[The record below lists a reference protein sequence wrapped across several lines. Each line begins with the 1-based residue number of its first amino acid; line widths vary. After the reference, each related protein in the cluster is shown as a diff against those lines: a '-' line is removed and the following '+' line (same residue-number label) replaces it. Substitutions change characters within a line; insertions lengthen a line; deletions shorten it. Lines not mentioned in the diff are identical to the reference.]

1 MYKKYCVLEAA
12 GRVGRA
18 VVDEILKA
26 NKLDSR
32 LGRFIASQ
40 VTDEAWVCETLY
52 IAEKKG

>member
-1 MYKKYCVLEAA
+1 MYKKYRVLGAT

-18 VVDEILKA
+18 VVDELLKA

-40 VTDEAWVCETLY
+40 ATDEAWVCKTPY
-52 IAEKKG
+52 VAEKKS